1 MNTNAQDFE
10 AQLRAEGYT
19 EIETKSYDPRPANG
33 DHAHHFSVR
42 GMVVD
47 GTFTVTRDNKPVTYR
62 PGETFA
68 VAEGEIHFEEIGP
81 GGARVLT
88 GRKY

>member
-1 MNTNAQDFE
+1 
-10 AQLRAEGYT
+10 
-19 EIETKSYDPRPANG
+19 
-33 DHAHHFSVR
+33 
-42 GMVVD
+42 MVVD
-47 GTFTVTRDNKPVTYR
+47 GAFTVTRDNKPVTYR

-81 GGARVLT
+81 EGARVLT

>member
-1 MNTNAQDFE
+1 MNAQEFE
-10 AQLRAEGYT
+10 ASLKAEGFT

-33 DHAHHFSVR
+33 EHAHHFSVR
-42 GMVVD
+42 GMVVE
-47 GTFTVTRDNKPVTYR
+47 GAFTVSRKNTAVTYR

-81 GGARVLT
+81 GGARVMT
-88 GRKY
+88 GKKY